1 MALVVQ
7 KYGGTSVANTERL
20 KAVAQRVVERKRSGD
35 DVVVVLSAP
44 AGMTD
49 ELIGRAK
56 EISKKPDKRELDM
69 LLGVGEQVSVAL
81 LAMAIRELGED
92 AISFNA
98 YQIKIKTT
106 NNHNNA
112 QITEI
117 DTHRI
122 KEKLN
127 DNHIVI
133 VCGFQGVNE
142 NDDLT
147 TLGRGGSDTTGVALG
162 VALKAD
168 CVEIY
173 TDVDGIY
180 TADPRIVKNPKKLK
194 KIAFDEMLELA
205 ATGAKVL
212 HSRSVELGFKYGVPI
227 HLRSSFD
234 NSEGTL
240 VCSKE
245 LVVDKNIITG
255 ISHQSNEAMIY
266 MEGLPDKAGIAAS
279 IFKEIS
285 DAGINIEI
293 ITQGGGNGDEADI
306 YFVTK
311 NNDFDEALEIS
322 KAIGKS
328 IGAKNVK
335 GLKNLAM
342 ISLVGNLKETKLDI
356 SSKILNILTKENIKP
371 IILSGSDIKISVLL
385 EETFFKKIV
394 NELHKIFID

>member
-7 KYGGTSVANTERL
+7 KYGGTSVANAERL

-35 DVVVVLSAP
+35 DIVVVVSAP
-44 AGMTD
+44 AGMTE

-56 EISKKPDKRELDM
+56 AVSTKPNKRELDM

-81 LAMAIRELGED
+81 LAMAIKELGEE

-122 KEKLN
+122 REKLD

-173 TDVDGIY
+173 TDVDGVY
-180 TADPRIVKNPKKLK
+180 TADPRIVDKPKKLE
-194 KIAFDEMLELA
+194 KISFDEMLELA

-240 VCSKE
+240 VCNKE
-245 LVVDKNIITG
+245 LVENKSIITG
-255 ISHQSNEAMIY
+255 ISHQANEAMICI
-266 MEGLPDKAGIAAS
+266 EGLPDKSGVAAS
-279 IFKEIS
+279 IFKKIS

-293 ITQGGGNGDEADI
+293 ITQGGGDGTEADI

-311 NNDFDEALEIS
+311 NNDFDEALEIT
-322 KAIGKS
+322 KDIGKLL
-328 IGAKNVK
+328 GARNVK

-342 ISLVGNLKETKLDI
+342 ISLVGNLKDTKLDI
-356 SSKILNILTKENIKP
+356 SSKILNILNKENVKP
-371 IILSGSDIKISVLL
+371 IVLSGSDIKISVLL
-385 EETFFKKIV
+385 EEIFFKKIV
-394 NELHKIFID
+394 NEFHKKFIN